1 MRLRNVVLVLGDQ
14 LTTDSAAFDAF
25 DPSCDAVW
33 MVEVPEEATHVP
45 SHKARIALFLAAMR
59 HFRDALR
66 QAGRTVYYRQL
77 DDPAN
82 RGSFAAELAEFVQTH
97 RPARLLV
104 VEPGEYRVEQA
115 LRQTAAR
122 CQVPLEVRP
131 DRHFLCSDQQF
142 RQFAKGRKQLLLE
155 HFYRHLRKQ
164 HRVLMDGDKPVGGSW
179 NYDAAN
185 RKSFGRAGPPAV
197 SPPRRFL
204 PDQTTRQVLEL
215 VQQRFPD
222 HPGQLTHFDWP
233 VTAAQAEEALQEF
246 VTHRLAH
253 FGPYQDA
260 MWTDQP
266 YLYHSRLS
274 AAMNLHLLD
283 PRRVIGAAEA
293 AYRAGA
299 VPLASAEGFIR
310 QVLGWREY
318 IRGIYRLHMPDYAHA
333 NHLDARQ
340 PLPAFYWT
348 ADTPMNCL
356 RQAIGQTL
364 DYGYAHHIQ
373 RLMVTG
379 LYALLVGVAPR
390 QIHEWYLAVYVDAVE
405 WVEMP
410 NVLGMSQFAD
420 GGLMSSKPYIA
431 SGKYI
436 QKMSNYC
443 RGCAYDPQQATGPKA
458 CPFTTLYW
466 DFLMRH
472 EPMLAANPRTLMQVR
487 NLQRLSPSQRQAIR
501 EQAQRLRPL
510 PLVDDAS
517 GGGGY
522 GDMGGGVARAD

>member
-1 MRLRNVVLVLGDQ
+1 MQLRNLVLVLGDQ
-14 LTTDSAAFDAF
+14 LHADSAAFDDF
-25 DPSCDAVW
+25 DPARDAVW
-33 MVEVPEEATHVP
+33 MAEVAEEATHVW

-59 HFRDALR
+59 HFRDTLR
-66 QAGRTVYYRQL
+66 GLGRSVYYRQL
-77 DDPAN
+77 DDSDN
-82 RGSFAAELAEFVQTH
+82 RGSFAAELTQFVQTH
-97 RPARLLV
+97 RPARLVV

-115 LRQTAAR
+115 LRETAKR
-122 CQVPLEVRP
+122 LQVPLEVRP

-155 HFYRHLRKQ
+155 HFYRHMRKQ
-164 HRVLMDGDKPVGGSW
+164 HAVLIDGDKPVGGAW
-179 NYDAAN
+179 NYDADN
-185 RKSFGRAGPPAV
+185 RKSFGRTGPPSVPAPR
-197 SPPRRFL
+197 SFPP
-204 PDQTTRQVLEL
+204 DDTTRAVLEL
-215 VQQRFPD
+215 VERRFPD
-222 HPGQLTHFDWP
+222 HPGKLTSFDWP
-233 VTAAQAEEALQEF
+233 VTAAQAQEALDDF
-246 VTHRLAH
+246 VTHRLAL
-253 FGPYQDA
+253 FGTYQDA

-274 AAMNLHLLD
+274 AVMNLHLLD
-283 PRRVIGAAEA
+283 PRRVIAAVES
-293 AYRAGA
+293 AYRAGTA
-299 VPLASAEGFIR
+299 PLAAAEGFIR

-318 IRGIYRLHMPDYAHA
+318 IRGIYRLHMPDYAQR
-333 NHLDARQ
+333 NHLDARV

-348 ADTPMNCL
+348 ADTPMQCL
-356 RQAIGQTL
+356 RQAISQTL
-364 DYGYAHHIQ
+364 DYGYTHHIQ

-379 LYALLVGVAPR
+379 LYALLLGVEPR

-443 RGCAYDPQQATGPKA
+443 KGCRYDPEQATGPSA

-472 EPMLAANPRTLMQVR
+472 EAMLAANPRTVMQVR
-487 NLQRLSPSQRQAIR
+487 NLQRLDQTCRQAIR
-501 EQAQRLRPL
+501 DQAEQLRT
-510 PLVDDAS
+510 AS
-517 GGGGY
+517 N
-522 GDMGGGVARAD
+522 